1 MERTIVTTLTPDEFR
16 QIVVESVRHCL
27 KTERPVPGNAPE
39 QEATPFVTKR
49 EAARLISVCQSTIDN
64 HARSKRLTR
73 HYVGKSVRFD
83 RQQVLALAQNPAKR
97 KQKTN

>member
-1 MERTIVTTLTPDEFR
+1 MERTILTTLTPDELR

-27 KTERPVPGNAPE
+27 KSEKPAPDNTPAP
-39 QEATPFVTKR
+39 EATPFITKR

-64 HARSKRLTR
+64 YARSKHLTR

-83 RQQVLALAQNPAKR
+83 RRQVLSLAQKHANY